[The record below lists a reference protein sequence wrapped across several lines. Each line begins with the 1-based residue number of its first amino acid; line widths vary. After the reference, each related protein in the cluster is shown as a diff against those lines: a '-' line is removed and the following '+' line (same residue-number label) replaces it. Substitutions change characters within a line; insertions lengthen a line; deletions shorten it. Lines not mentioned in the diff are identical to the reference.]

1 MNDLIVFGN
10 GDTARMNTY
19 ELYQLLKR
27 HLPKERAEKL
37 EHNNIVRKAKQLMK
51 EGAIVSRQTSD
62 QQVNQGLGRKK
73 TIKVFEFTGK
83 VGERDMLILMAQ
95 FLPELVGLVFDRW
108 QELLARCRELEQ
120 KVLVLMKNEALA
132 EEAEVLKAQMEAG
145 IIDTKDAM
153 DKVTIWTGKRKGT
166 GSRAGKA
173 LVGQRKLKRMERE
186 LNTIAIEYVQ
196 PKLPLN

>member
-1 MNDLIVFGN
+1 MNDLIAFGN

-37 EHNNIVRKAKQLMK
+37 EHNNIIRKAKQLMK

-62 QQVNQGLGRKK
+62 QQINQGLGRKK

-108 QELLARCRELEQ
+108 QELLAHCRELEQ

-132 EEAEVLKAQMEAG
+132 EEAEALKEQMEAG

-196 PKLPLN
+196 PQLPLN

>member
-1 MNDLIVFGN
+1 MNDLIAFGN

-62 QQVNQGLGRKK
+62 QQINQGLGRKK

-132 EEAEVLKAQMEAG
+132 EEAEALKAQMEAG

-186 LNTIAIEYVQ
+186 LNTIAISYVQ
-196 PKLPLN
+196 PQLPLN